1 MSLIKKVVANK
12 KKRLKKTIKCSVKK
26 KVAAEV
32 KKIAV
37 AANRVINKVVKAA
50 KAAEEV
56 TIKKNPKNNRKD
68 KKAGHL

>member
-1 MSLIKKVVANK
+1 
-12 KKRLKKTIKCSVKK
+12 
-26 KVAAEV
+26 
-32 KKIAV
+32 
-37 AANRVINKVVKAA
+37 VKAA